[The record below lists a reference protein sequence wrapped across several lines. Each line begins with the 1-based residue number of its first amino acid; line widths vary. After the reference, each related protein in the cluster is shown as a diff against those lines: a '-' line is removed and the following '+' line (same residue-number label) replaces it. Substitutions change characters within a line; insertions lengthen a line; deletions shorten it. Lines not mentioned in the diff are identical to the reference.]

1 MTKDQLPRSLLR
13 CALLQ
18 VPKVVSPREAA
29 LMLGGAWGE
38 TSQLNP
44 KFPSQE
50 YSAIVTQN
58 PWLGLSVGEW
68 SPKDPSQPKGP

>member
-1 MTKDQLPRSLLR
+1 
-13 CALLQ
+13 
-18 VPKVVSPREAA
+18 
-29 LMLGGAWGE
+29 MLGGAWGE

-58 PWLGLSVGEW
+58 PWLGLSVGKW
-68 SPKDPSQPKGP
+68 SLKDPSQPKGPWTSLKANGSGSSLAQLRV